1 MSAQFSD
8 WIWTPEWSVEDDQ
21 VARIVCFRKSFV
33 LDSIPESLPIDI
45 TADSRYKL
53 YVNGVFVQ
61 KGPQKA
67 MDLREW
73 FVDDAEIARYVSNGE
88 NVIAV
93 EVLRYGTSAAN
104 DSLLRTKVPCL
115 YVSGPGLSGREG
127 WKCRVR
133 REVGVV
139 TEDTVPS
146 PIIAQESVQASAV
159 FAGWKKAAFDDS
171 LWDDAVPAGPEDVP
185 IADAP
190 FNIVPRTIPQM
201 KYEEK
206 RFSSVS
212 AIRSGSVS
220 SVLWEALIREDRPV
234 TVPAHSVQTVE
245 FCSGAEKCGYLLY
258 SFIDGKD
265 AMVTTLCAECYSYP
279 EVLTKDDGIMIPG
292 LPKKG
297 DRTDSEHGKLVGHTS
312 VYTVAG
318 YGTEKSPE
326 EYEPFAFRT
335 FRYVQLRIET
345 EDRPLTICCFRYRA
359 TGYPLEVAT
368 HVDVS
373 DPSFAPIWNISIR
386 TLKRCMHET
395 YMDCPFYEQLQYS
408 MDARSEML
416 YTYAVSADDRLARQA
431 MDALRRSQ
439 RPDGLLNADAPT
451 VRSNVI
457 PGFSIYYI
465 LMVHDHMMYF
475 GDRKLVRTH
484 LPAVDRIL
492 SFFDGN
498 INEEGL
504 VGKVGGPIGR
514 QKYWSYIDWSHKW
527 ISGVPGA
534 TVKGSCA
541 ITMESLLYLYGLQ
554 KASDLAVF
562 CGLEDL
568 AEQYRQRAEAL
579 KKAILSCCVGI
590 HDGHPLI
597 QDGPGQD
604 EFSVHC
610 QVFAVLTRIVTPE
623 SGRDMLEKTVGNPDM
638 AQASVAFMFYLFRAL
653 ELCGWY
659 EKTDELWNLWRQM
672 LKDHLS
678 TCVENDTDMRSDCH
692 AWASLMCYELP
703 AVVLGVKPAAP
714 GFEKVFIRPRMG
726 KLMHACGDVVTPRG
740 KVHVEWKRMQ
750 DGTCGLSYTL
760 PEGMTAAE

>member
-8 WIWTPEWSVEDDQ
+8 WIWTPDWSVEDDQ
-21 VARIVCFRKSFV
+21 DARIVCFRKSFV
-33 LDSIPESLPIDI
+33 LDSVRDSLQIDI

-73 FVDDAEIARYVSNGE
+73 FMDSADIARHASYGTNT
-88 NVIAV
+88 IAV
-93 EVLRYGTSAAN
+93 EVLRYGTSVAN
-104 DSLLRTKVPCL
+104 DSLLRTQVPCL
-115 YVSGPGLSGREG
+115 YISGPGLSGREG

-146 PIIAQESVQASAV
+146 PIIAQEVVQATEV
-159 FAGWKKAAFDDS
+159 FAGWKKSGYDDS
-171 LWDDAVPAGPEDVP
+171 LWDDAVPAGPEDKP
-185 IADAP
+185 LADAP
-190 FNIVPRTIPQM
+190 FNTVPRTIPQM
-201 KYEEK
+201 SYEDRLFEG
-206 RFSSVS
+206 VS
-212 AIRSGSVS
+212 AVREGGISAAE
-220 SVLWEALIREDRPV
+220 WTDLIHDGRRV
-234 TVPAHSVQTVE
+234 TIPAHSVHTVE
-245 FCSGAEKCGYLLY
+245 FSAGAEECGYLLY
-258 SFIDGKD
+258 SFEDGRD
-265 AMVTTLCAECYSYP
+265 AVVKTLCAECYSYP
-279 EVLTKDDGIMIPG
+279 EDLTKDGGIMIPG
-292 LPKKG
+292 LPRKG
-297 DRTDSEHGKLVGHTS
+297 DRTDSVHGKLVGHAS

-318 YGTEKSPE
+318 YGTCDMPE

-345 EDRPLTICCFRYRA
+345 SDEPLTLCVFRYRA
-359 TGYPLEVAT
+359 TGYPLSVGTCVEA
-368 HVDVS
+368 S
-373 DPSFAPIWNISIR
+373 DPSFAPIWDISLR
-386 TLKRCMHET
+386 TLRRCMHET

-465 LMVHDHMMYF
+465 LMVHDHMLYF
-475 GDRKLVRTH
+475 GDGRLVRRH
-484 LPAVDRIL
+484 MPAVDQIL
-492 SFFDGN
+492 SFFDRN
-498 INEEGL
+498 INDEGL

-562 CGLEDL
+562 CGLENL
-568 AEQYRQRAEAL
+568 AQQYRQRAEAL

-590 HDGHPLI
+590 YNGHPLI
-597 QDGPGQD
+597 QDGPGLD

-623 SGRDMLEKTVGNPDM
+623 SGRDMLEQCVGNPDM

-672 LKDHLS
+672 LKDHLT

-726 KLMHACGDVVTPRG
+726 KLTHAGGDVITPKG
-740 KVHVEWKRMQ
+740 NVHVEWKRTQ
-750 DGTCGLSYTL
+750 EGTCALSYDL
-760 PEGMTAAE
+760 PEGMILAE